1 VALLVDTADVAPRE
15 RREYWSEASSH
26 AYHPVQIRSG
36 ASTDFW
42 ARMWGCELGPL
53 GLFRIV
59 AAPNTMLRTSRAIA
73 AGDPECIHVEVLLSG
88 QLNAAQEGRTGIARA
103 GDIVSYETSHP
114 ALFRADRPFESLVLR
129 VPRRLLGADAA
140 RIAGLT
146 AVPIPGRSG
155 LPRAAVA
162 FFRGLAARLDRAP
175 LSAPEAA
182 TTVSYAL
189 DLVRRLSGATPA
201 ADEPR
206 RARSRADILLDVE
219 TFVDAN
225 LGHADLDPAD
235 VARASY
241 ISVRY
246 LHKLFADEGTSVCA
260 WIRHARLEGCRRDLA
275 DPALDHQPIVAIAS
289 RWGLPVPQ
297 HFSRLFR
304 AAYGCS
310 PREYRARR
318 GSAS

>member
-15 RREYWSEASSH
+15 RRDYWSEASSR
-26 AYHPVQIRSG
+26 AYHPVQIRS
-36 ASTDFW
+36 ADTEFW

-59 AAPNTMLRTSRAIA
+59 AAPNTMLRTARAIA
-73 AGDPECIHVEVLLSG
+73 AGDPECVHVEVVLRG
-88 QLNAAQEGRTGIARA
+88 ELNAAQEGRTGIARA

-146 AVPIPGRSG
+146 AVPITGRGG

-162 FFRGLAARLDRAP
+162 FFRGLATRLDRAP
-175 LSAPEAA
+175 LSAPETA
-182 TTVSYAL
+182 TAVSYAL
-189 DLVRRLSGATPA
+189 DLVRRLYGPTTVAE
-201 ADEPR
+201 EPR
-206 RARSRADILLDVE
+206 RARSRADILLNVE

-225 LGHADLDPAD
+225 LGNADVDPTD

-241 ISVRY
+241 ISTRY
-246 LHKLFADEGTSVCA
+246 LHKLFAAEGTSVCA
-260 WIRHARLEGCRRDLA
+260 WIRHTRLEGCRRDLA
-275 DPALDHQPIVAIAS
+275 DPALDHEPIVAIAG

-310 PREYRARR
+310 PTEYRRQR
-318 GSAS
+318 QT